1 MRPILAAIAA
11 FSFLLSACATNVN
24 IPGEDPQ
31 LLEFLRDGATT
42 RDEVL
47 LKLGQ
52 PSATFETERVLTY
65 RIRGEARQGYV
76 VGIPLQGS
84 WQGVT
89 HSLVLIFDANG
100 VLQKHSLVSVQ

>member
-1 MRPILAAIAA
+1 MRLILAAIVA
-11 FSFLLSACATNVN
+11 FSFLLPACATNTN
-24 IPGEDPQ
+24 MPGGDPQ

-42 RDEVL
+42 REEVL

-52 PSATFETERVLTY
+52 PSATLESEKVLTY
-65 RIRGEARQGYV
+65 RIGGEARQGYV
-76 VGIPLQGS
+76 VEIPLQGS

-100 VLQKHSLVSVQ
+100 MLQKHSLVSVR